1 MIGNETTFL
10 HGPSRTKPKLL
21 FLFHKNKRKCRVYK
35 RKKAV
40 FPSNLLSMNGTG
52 FSDIKHVRAVNRI

>member
-10 HGPSRTKPKLL
+10 HGPFRTKPKLL
-21 FLFHKNKRKCRVYK
+21 FLFYKKEIKCRVYK

-40 FPSNLLSMNGTG
+40 FSSNLHCHGTG